1 MQGEILAG
9 AGVGVRKKSGLTGAP
24 AVKFL
29 CGLIDIAGQVG
40 KRNRRNIKYFLSCCN
55 INDKINTHIGAAASW
70 LLQGFKCRT
79 PWVASA

>member
-29 CGLIDIAGQVG
+29 CGLIDILRKCCGPGFRDQ
-40 KRNRRNIKYFLSCCN
+40 KKNRKKKCHSE
-55 INDKINTHIGAAASW
+55 T
-70 LLQGFKCRT
+70 LLFYVK
-79 PWVASA
+79 